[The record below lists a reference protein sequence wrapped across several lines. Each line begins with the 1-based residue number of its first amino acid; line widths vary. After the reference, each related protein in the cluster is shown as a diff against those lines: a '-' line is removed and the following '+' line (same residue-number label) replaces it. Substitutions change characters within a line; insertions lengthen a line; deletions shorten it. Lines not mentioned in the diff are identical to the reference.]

1 MTGDQY
7 GTHVDEE
14 IRIPIKYAGW
24 DETGEWKPLGV
35 NSWIEMVETYGTKD
49 GSQKPLKTGKEWA
62 IAHADGTVDHVRYE
76 METEAKWELEVIRS
90 QLKMYRIPEEYWP
103 VLMERT
109 VETVASSWKIL
120 DV

>member
-1 MTGDQY
+1 MSPRAKIIATE
-7 GTHVDEE
+7 H
-14 IRIPIKYAGW
+14 
-24 DETGEWKPLGV
+24 
-35 NSWIEMVETYGTKD
+35 TYD
-49 GSQKPLKTGKEWA
+49 LR

-76 METEAKWELEVIRS
+76 METEARYELELIRT